1 MEAYLLFTLKECA
14 YLFLFWVMNSL
25 IMTTFTII
33 KTRSHYIRIIYV
45 IVDDMN
51 LLIDDY
57 TTLEN
62 KIKQLEKENR
72 NIKRLKSNP
81 IPSHIKNAY
90 ITSQINLNTECS
102 LCLDNINS
110 INSSHLTNCGHL
122 FHTECFNQ
130 IRMVRNERKCPT
142 CRT

>member
-1 MEAYLLFTLKECA
+1 METYYIFTLKECA
-14 YLFLFWVMNSL
+14 SLFVFMVMNSL
-25 IMTTFTII
+25 IMTISTFIT
-33 KTRSHYIRIIYV
+33 TRSRYV
-45 IVDDMN
+45 SNIKLMN
-51 LLIDDY
+51 PYYTPEYVELKLDYLL
-57 TTLEN
+57 LEREYK
-62 KIKQLEKENR
+62 KIK
-72 NIKRLKSNP
+72 SNN
-81 IPSHIKNAY
+81 IPSHIKDAY